1 MKTLLSPSKLL
12 KTLALAALLV
22 PFACM
27 ADDVEK
33 EAPEP
38 VGRDAVIVQKE
49 DGVAADEADPA
60 PAQLEKTESDESKEA
75 DPGWIGDCYY
85 YADGGCY
92 NPDGIYWRPDLK
104 TYYVY
109 DEECWHLPNG
119 GILTR
124 SGVYYPPIAS
134 PDGYLGIPWRLAAVT
149 VSLLAGPPWNPG
161 VPPEKPTRVII
172 EVRSSSGR

>member
-1 MKTLLSPSKLL
+1 MKYKTLPKLPGLL
-12 KTLALAALLV
+12 KSLFLCTALCLPFVCSADEEESPVPREQAA
-22 PFACM
+22 
-27 ADDVEK
+27 
-33 EAPEP
+33 
-38 VGRDAVIVQKE
+38 VQKE
-49 DGVAADEADPA
+49 DDGAAVEAEKDA
-60 PAQLEKTESDESKEA
+60 PEH

-92 NPDGIYWRPDLK
+92 NPDGIYWCPDLK

-109 DEECWHLPNG
+109 EEECWHLPNG

-124 SGVYYPPIAS
+124 SGVYFPPIAS

-161 VPPEKPTRVII
+161 IPPEKPTRIII

>member
-1 MKTLLSPSKLL
+1 MKTLLFPSKLL
-12 KTLALAALLV
+12 KTLALAALCL
-22 PFACM
+22 PCLCP
-27 ADDVEK
+27 ADE
-33 EAPEP
+33 EQPAPREQAP
-38 VGRDAVIVQKE
+38 VQKE
-49 DGVAADEADPA
+49 DGGAADQVDPT
-60 PAQLEKTESDESKEA
+60 PERIEKTESAESKEP

-124 SGVYYPPIAS
+124 SGVYFPPIAS

-161 VPPEKPTRVII
+161 IPPEKPTRIII